1 MIKIHNNIRKYK
13 EIIRV
18 AFAFRVKSLVIHL
31 VNLAKEQK
39 TKISKLQK
47 NNTCNKFNILTKS
60 SI

>member
-31 VNLAKEQK
+31 VNLAKELNK
-39 TKISKLQK
+39 ANLHHGVIKK
-47 NNTCNKFNILTKS
+47 N
-60 SI
+60 